1 MKSVKEQIF
10 DYVKKTY
17 GVAADYPF
25 PTAPEY
31 PVLRHS
37 GSRKWFALLMDV
49 PRCRLGLNGE
59 ERVDII
65 NLKCSPAMVG
75 SLRAQAGFFPAYH
88 MHLDS
93 WITVLLDGTVP
104 AADLFPLI
112 DLSYQLTDDKQ
123 HSEKKQFWLVPAN
136 PKYYDL
142 ESALRESPDKT
153 FLWKQSSRVRVG
165 DIVYIY
171 TAAPVSGIQYKCRAV
186 EVDIPWHYRSEQV
199 SMSCVMRLKLQKT
212 YKEPIGRE
220 TLKAHGVT
228 TVRGPRY
235 MPLSLLEELETG
247 DRG

>member
-1 MKSVKEQIF
+1 MASVKEQVF

-17 GVAADYPF
+17 GVVPDYPF

-31 PVLRHS
+31 PVLRHP

-49 PRCRLGLNGE
+49 PRSRLGLAGE

-65 NLKCSPAMVG
+65 NLKCSPAMAG
-75 SLRAQAGFFPAYH
+75 SLRSQPGIFPAYH
-88 MHLDS
+88 MNRDS
-93 WITVLLDGTVP
+93 WISVLLDGTVS
-104 AADLFPLI
+104 AEDLFPLI
-112 DLSYQLTDDKQ
+112 DLSFQLTDVKTQ
-123 HSEKKQFWLVPAN
+123 SGKKQYWLVPAN

-142 ESALRESPDKT
+142 ESALRASPDKT

-171 TAAPVSGIQYKCRAV
+171 MAAPVSGIRYRCRAV
-186 EVDIPWHYRSEQV
+186 EVDIPWRYRSEQL
-199 SMSCVMRLKLQKT
+199 SMNHVMRLKLLKT
-212 YKEPIGRE
+212 YRKPIGRE

-235 MPLSLLEELETG
+235 MPLSLLEELESCTKG
-247 DRG
+247 